1 MANLNLLAI
10 LIGCALPCLP
20 GCESTASTSQPP
32 ARSATL
38 DDPPSFGFDA
48 TKMGKSFNG
57 GPVPVGTTP
66 LLLKYSEG
74 FYRPASPNTIPHFKE
89 FHAYFQR
96 VISSVQQNWDK
107 ILDQEQLVVPSG
119 TFVTIT
125 FVMNSNGEVAR
136 VVSHS
141 PVGNSPA
148 IEACVKAVA
157 TSGPFN
163 SWSDKMVATLGKEQ
177 EMTFEF
183 AYR

>member
-1 MANLNLLAI
+1 MKMANLNLLAI

-107 ILDQEQLVVPSG
+107 ILVV
-119 TFVTIT
+119 
-125 FVMNSNGEVAR
+125 NADY
-136 VVSHS
+136 
-141 PVGNSPA
+141 NSPSLQIIFTHELREGA
-148 IEACVKAVA
+148 A
-157 TSGPFN
+157 TPRPGDGGLEEGAAP
-163 SWSDKMVATLGKEQ
+163 
-177 EMTFEF
+177 
-183 AYR
+183 RI